1 MINRQLQKFWEI
13 NERIQNKKVTFNTW
27 EPNKYTA
34 SIGECQKASSSMQGG
49 NTLIR
54 TCAWQKR
61 KGKLRLE
68 LQTSVND
75 VVGLANY
82 EWLEEWPSKT
92 ENMRSQTKQWLEIKC
107 MNNKK
112 KKLRVF
118 PQLPDHEVYCFF
130 FDMKI

>member
-1 MINRQLQKFWEI
+1 MR
-13 NERIQNKKVTFNTW
+13 

-34 SIGECQKASSSMQGG
+34 SIGECQKASSPMQGE
-49 NTLIR
+49 NTLLG

-82 EWLEEWPSKT
+82 EWLEEWPLKT
-92 ENMRSQTKQWLEIKC
+92 ENMRSQTKQ
-107 MNNKK
+107 
-112 KKLRVF
+112 
-118 PQLPDHEVYCFF
+118 
-130 FDMKI
+130 